1 MLEAIN
7 TAATVATLVVLTAG
21 AIAAA
26 VQLRHMRTSNQLQVF
41 IDIYS
46 RAQTPQM
53 QHLFDTVQNEVP
65 KLTQDPA
72 YVGKLSTR
80 AMRAPDSP
88 LLLGF
93 WFDEVGV
100 ALRERLVSERLMFQ
114 IGASADAT
122 VRCWNALRP
131 LVEAVRT
138 HSPAAFVHFEYAAV
152 RAKQWLAAHPE
163 GDYPAGAPRWADL
176 EKQSH

>member
-26 VQLRHMRTSNQLQVF
+26 VQLRHMRTSNQLEVF

-53 QHLFDTVQNEVP
+53 QHLFDTVLYDVP
-65 KLTQDPA
+65 ELTKDPEYIA
-72 YVGKLSTR
+72 KAVR
-80 AMRAPDSP
+80 VMRAPDSP

-100 ALRERLVSERLMFQ
+100 ALREKLINERLMFQ

-122 VRCWNALRP
+122 VRCWIALQP
-131 LVEAVRT
+131 LVEAIRT
-138 HSPAAFVHFEYAAV
+138 RSPGAFIHFEYAAV
-152 RAKQWLAAHPE
+152 RAKQWLEAHPD

-176 EKQSH
+176 EKQS